1 MVSYFEAYK
10 NKDIFFKILNVFK
23 IEVLKIANKIVK
35 SDDWIKHAQEI
46 QNKPNAPSHS
56 NTSSNTANASKPSQ
70 DDGAD
75 EFEDGLL

>member
-1 MVSYFEAYK
+1 MRLIIRIKVYFFL
-10 NKDIFFKILNVFK
+10 NLNVFK

-35 SDDWIKHAQEI
+35 SDDWIKHAQESQI
-46 QNKPNAPSHS
+46 KPNALSHS

-70 DDGAD
+70 DDGPD